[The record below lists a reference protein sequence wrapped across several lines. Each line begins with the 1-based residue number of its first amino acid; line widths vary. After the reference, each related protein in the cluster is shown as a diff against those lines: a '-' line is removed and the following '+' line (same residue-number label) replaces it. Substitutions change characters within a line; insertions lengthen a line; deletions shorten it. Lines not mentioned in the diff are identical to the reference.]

1 MNNPL
6 PLNKMAMIFGR
17 HKRMISSLVLCV
29 IASFSLCLCAAAD
42 TDSWEVVV
50 RIIPVNVS
58 VKDVFDAVD
67 SYIIRQTHEPYFRR
81 DDGENY
87 TSRIV
92 KKWSRDLDYTNYTF
106 CPEPGLGFN
115 SDNALTAES
124 FYSHLTETTRLY
136 RSSFTAAEDGAC
148 THIAFSAPARGYLD
162 FLTRYE
168 NSPTMKTAP
177 NIEAG
182 LGPFYVEKLTV
193 DAAVLKRKKQV
204 RDGYNTI
211 VVRKLAGP
219 NDPKLNSRDIS
230 DFNMLPS
237 PPVWVTKEYR
247 EFSNLDPRS
256 IVLVINNKSLRLRKA
271 LYRCL
276 DIDKF
281 RDAFTLTF
289 KDYQNI
295 RSILPLGISGAAAGL
310 PEKAC
315 RKEDYFPGEE
325 VVLISQK
332 ADNRSELEKFS
343 RYFYA
348 KTGIKIVVKNEA
360 PQDITTMLKKASER
374 HPYNLIV
381 FVLNSSHS
389 DYEDYFRYFI
399 PGKDAAI
406 DWGGEG
412 LGELYQ
418 RLVKEDFPERK
429 TIIAKELAQEISER
443 ALALPLFQYSRKVYY
458 PKHIKNLNVGRGFI
472 EFPEIADFR
481 R

>member
-1 MNNPL
+1 MSAL
-6 PLNKMAMIFGR
+6 VDR
-17 HKRMISSLVLCV
+17 HKKMISSLVLCGIV
-29 IASFSLCLCAAAD
+29 GFPSCLCAAAD
-42 TDSWEVVV
+42 RDSWDVVV
-50 RIIPVNVS
+50 RMIPVDVAA
-58 VKDVFDAVD
+58 KDVFDAVD
-67 SYIIRQTHEPYFRR
+67 SYIIRQTHEPYLRR

-87 TSRIV
+87 TSRIIE
-92 KKWSRDLDYTNYTF
+92 KWSRNLDYTSYTF
-106 CPEPGLGFN
+106 CPEPGLRFN
-115 SDNALTAES
+115 SDTALTAES
-124 FYSHLTETTRLY
+124 FYLQLTMATRIY
-136 RSSFTAAEDGAC
+136 RSSFTAAVDGAC
-148 THIAFSAPARGYLD
+148 TRIFFRAPARGYLD

-177 NIEAG
+177 NIEVG
-182 LGPFYVEKLTV
+182 LGPYYVEKLNGDV
-193 DAAVLKRKKQV
+193 AVLKRKKQV
-204 RDGYNTI
+204 SGGYNTI
-211 VVRKLAGP
+211 VIRKLAGP
-219 NDPKLNSRDIS
+219 NDPNLNSRDIS

-237 PPVWVTKEYR
+237 PPEWVAKEYR
-247 EFSNLDPRS
+247 EFGNLDPRS
-256 IVLVINNKSLRLRKA
+256 IVLVINHKSLRLRQA

-276 DIDKF
+276 DIEKF
-281 RDAFTLTF
+281 RNAFTVTF

-310 PEKAC
+310 PEKSC
-315 RKEDYFPGEE
+315 QREDRFPGEE

-332 ADNRSELEKFS
+332 ADNREELERFS
-343 RYFYA
+343 GYFYA

-360 PQDITTMLKKASER
+360 PQEITTMLKKASER

-412 LGELYQ
+412 LSELYR
-418 RLVKEDFPERK
+418 RLVKEEFPERK
-429 TIIAKELAQEISER
+429 TAIAKQIAHEIAER
-443 ALALPLFQYSRKVYY
+443 GLALPLFQYSRKVYY
-458 PKHIKNLNVGRGFI
+458 PKNIKNLNVGRGFI